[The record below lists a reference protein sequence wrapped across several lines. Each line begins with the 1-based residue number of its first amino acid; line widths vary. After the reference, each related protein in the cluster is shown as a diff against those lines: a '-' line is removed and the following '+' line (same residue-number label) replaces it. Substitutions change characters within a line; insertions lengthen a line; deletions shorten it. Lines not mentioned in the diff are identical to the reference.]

1 MLYVKDFT
9 QNAAVLTPF
18 LRFWLFVQK
27 KRNKGGEKK
36 LAVGRADSRRN
47 PQRKSSRLASVSA
60 LTSLHF
66 MRVGHTQVMT
76 PGCPPAVFICL
87 RWGSNPVPLGGLT
100 VPKVLMVPSNPAILS
115 TRPWEPLKYLCH
127 SSL

>member
-1 MLYVKDFT
+1 MDVGHFVYIVIIIFFLDFD
-9 QNAAVLTPF
+9 F
-18 LRFWLFVQK
+18 
-27 KRNKGGEKK
+27 GSEKK

-76 PGCPPAVFICL
+76 PVGLPAVFCL

-100 VPKVLMVPSNPAILS
+100 VPKVLMVTSNPAILS